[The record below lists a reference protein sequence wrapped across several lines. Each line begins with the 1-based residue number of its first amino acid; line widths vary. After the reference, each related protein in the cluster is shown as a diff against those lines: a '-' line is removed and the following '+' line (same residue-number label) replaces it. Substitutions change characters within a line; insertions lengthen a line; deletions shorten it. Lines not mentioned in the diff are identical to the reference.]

1 MAETKGFDLS
11 AALGDLSKLSA
22 GSGQM
27 QIAYIPYD
35 QIRPDV
41 ANGYSMDGIEELAG
55 NIETIGLLD
64 PLVVRPEAFDRYML
78 VSGHRRHAAIGKIIQ
93 DGSQMFAD
101 GVPCIVKADEDG
113 QDPEVV
119 GLLHELRLLLAN
131 TDNRSKTSAD
141 QNREAEGT
149 ERIVA
154 RLAELGYPFPGRR
167 RDWVSQLCG
176 MSKSKLARLKVI
188 RDNLEP
194 SIKKGYYDKGKL
206 KEDSAYKLAQL
217 PPEVQRRTVDWLR
230 AVRNAKPEYWYAST
244 IEEYGKDV
252 LRFEEYTCPKKYG
265 GGPCSNKQN
274 LQDKVWSGSYR
285 SYPHCAYGKK
295 CCADCDQL
303 SSCARVCEHLKP
315 KADELRAEKRAQN
328 KAMKEAEKKAE
339 QPFADRVRALWLRF
353 GNALCRANMEDE
365 DLRKITGHKIYQL
378 GSDEITALECGEYAG
393 KVKAGTVLPYFNSSY
408 LSDMDRYIKTAEAL
422 DCSLDYLF
430 LRTNVP
436 EVNAGS
442 TEPDTFP
449 PQLGTF
455 VDKHGREL
463 TFDEIAQ
470 RVGKPIV
477 MDMSTASREAFKVV
491 MVKEIIPHEGGR
503 RLIYSDGGRQPC
515 AVDDRYFKPGCSHPS
530 HAYEL
535 AAPQPAAPAKV
546 TLDQLGWVTGEAPD
560 GAKCWAK
567 FMDEETTSDFS
578 MLATWDAEGGVWYAG
593 DRKSALSTIDQKC
606 IGWWPIP
613 DDNAPDLS
621 DGPQPAAAAPAD
633 WCTGKPG
640 KTGLYAVRL
649 KASETAPGE
658 LSVFARWDGVQWR
671 AEKSNKPI
679 EGMIAI
685 GWYPIPEVKR

>member
-1 MAETKGFDLS
+1 MAEANGFDLS
-11 AALGDLSKLSA
+11 AVLGDLSKLST

-27 QIAYIPYD
+27 QIMYTPYD

-101 GVPCIVKADEDG
+101 GVPCIVKADEVG

-206 KEDSAYKLAQL
+206 KEDAAYKLAQL

-244 IEEYGKDV
+244 IEDYGKDV
-252 LRFEEYTCPKKYG
+252 LRFDEYTCPKKFG

-274 LQDKVWSGSYR
+274 LQDKVWAGSYR
-285 SYPHCAYGKK
+285 AYCHCAYGKK

-303 SSCARVCEHLKP
+303 SSCTKVCEKLKP
-315 KADELRAEKRAQN
+315 KQQELKAKLRAERKQEA
-328 KAMKEAEKKAE
+328 AEKQARE
-339 QPFADRVRALWLRF
+339 APRVQRVRDIWKRF
-353 GNALCRANMEDE
+353 GDALRWAKMKDE
-365 DLRKITGHKIYQL
+365 DLRKKTGHKMYQFDKAEVK
-378 GSDEITALECGEYAG
+378 SLEAGEYAP
-393 KVKAGTVLPYFNSSY
+393 KLKADACLPFYNSCYLREVEIY
-408 LSDMDRYIKTAEAL
+408 LSIADTL
-422 DCSLDYLF
+422 GCSLDYLF
-430 LRTNVP
+430 LRTDVP
-436 EVNAGS
+436 EINRG
-442 TEPDTFP
+442 
-449 PQLGTF
+449 
-455 VDKHGREL
+455 
-463 TFDEIAQ
+463 
-470 RVGKPIV
+470 
-477 MDMSTASREAFKVV
+477 EA
-491 MVKEIIPHEGGR
+491 
-503 RLIYSDGGRQPC
+503 
-515 AVDDRYFKPGCSHPS
+515 A
-530 HAYEL
+530 
-535 AAPQPAAPAKV
+535 AAPAKV
-546 TLDQLGWVTGEAPD
+546 TLDRLGWVTGEAPD

-578 MLATWDAEGGVWYAG
+578 MLATWDAEDGVWYAG

-613 DDNAPDLS
+613 EDSMPDLA
-621 DGPQPAAAAPAD
+621 DGPQPAAPAEPGSLRWFTGDPYAP
-633 WCTGKPG
+633 
-640 KTGLYAVRL
+640 GLCAVRF
-649 KASETAPGE
+649 KVSKTAPGE

>member
-1 MAETKGFDLS
+1 MAEANGFDLS
-11 AALGDLSKLSA
+11 AVLGDLNKFGA

-27 QIAYIPYD
+27 QIVYIPYE

-41 ANGYSMDGIEELAG
+41 ANGYSMNGIEDLAG

-113 QDPEVV
+113 QDPEIV

-206 KEDSAYKLAQL
+206 KEDAAYKLAQL
-217 PPEVQRRTVDWLR
+217 PPEVQRRTVDWFR
-230 AVRNAKPEYWYAST
+230 AVRNAKPEYWHAST

-252 LRFEEYTCPKKYG
+252 LRFEQYTCPKKFG

-274 LQDKVWSGSYR
+274 LQDKVWAGSYR
-285 SYPHCAYGKK
+285 SYPHCAYSKK
-295 CCADCDQL
+295 CCANCDQL
-303 SSCARVCEHLKP
+303 SSCSKVCEKLKP
-315 KADELRAEKRAQN
+315 KQQELKAKLRAERKQEA
-328 KAMKEAEKKAE
+328 AEKQARE
-339 QPFADRVRALWLRF
+339 APRVQRVRDIWKRF
-353 GNALCRANMEDE
+353 GDALRWAKMKDE
-365 DLRKITGHKIYQL
+365 YLRKKTGHKMYQFDKAEVK
-378 GSDEITALECGEYAG
+378 SLEAGEYAP
-393 KVKAGTVLPYFNSSY
+393 KLKADACLPFYNSCYLREVETY
-408 LSDMDRYIKTAEAL
+408 LSIADTL
-422 DCSLDYLF
+422 GCSLDYLF
-430 LRTNVP
+430 LRTDVP
-436 EVNAGS
+436 EVNRG
-442 TEPDTFP
+442 
-449 PQLGTF
+449 
-455 VDKHGREL
+455 
-463 TFDEIAQ
+463 
-470 RVGKPIV
+470 
-477 MDMSTASREAFKVV
+477 EA
-491 MVKEIIPHEGGR
+491 
-503 RLIYSDGGRQPC
+503 
-515 AVDDRYFKPGCSHPS
+515 
-530 HAYEL
+530 
-535 AAPQPAAPAKV
+535 AAPAKV
-546 TLDQLGWVTGEAPD
+546 TLDRLGWVTGEAPD

-578 MLATWDAEGGVWYAG
+578 MLATWDAGDGVWYAG

-621 DGPQPAAAAPAD
+621 RGPQPAAPAG
-633 WCTGKPG
+633 WCTGKPEKEG
-640 KTGLYAVRL
+640 YYAVHISL
-649 KASETAPGE
+649 YDKALPAPRVLWWNGE
-658 LSVFARWDGVQWR
+658 DWINSVGDDIRQRPIDRAMQVTEWLQLS
-671 AEKSNKPI
+671 
-679 EGMIAI
+679 
-685 GWYPIPEVKR
+685 EVKR

>member
-1 MAETKGFDLS
+1 MAEAKGFDLS

-22 GSGQM
+22 GSGQL

-101 GVPCIVKADEDG
+101 GIPCIIKADEEG

-244 IEEYGKDV
+244 IEDYGKDV

-274 LQDKVWSGSYR
+274 LQDKVWGGTYR
-285 SYPHCAYGKK
+285 SYPHCSYGKK

-303 SSCARVCEHLKP
+303 SSCTKVCEHLKP
-315 KADELRAEKRAQN
+315 KQQELKAKLRADRKAEKQAQEAREAPRAQ
-328 KAMKEAEKKAE
+328 
-339 QPFADRVRALWLRF
+339 RVRDIWKRF
-353 GNALCRANMEDE
+353 GDALGRAGIKDK
-365 DLRKITGHKIYQL
+365 DLRKTTNHKIYQL
-378 GSDEITALECGEYAG
+378 DSTQIDSLEAG
-393 KVKAGTVLPYFNSSY
+393 KYEPKVRADSCLPFYNSCY
-408 LSDMDRYIKTAEAL
+408 LSEFDIYLSTANAL
-422 DCSLDYLF
+422 GCSLDYLF
-430 LRTNVP
+430 LRTDVP
-436 EVNAGS
+436 EINRG
-442 TEPDTFP
+442 
-449 PQLGTF
+449 
-455 VDKHGREL
+455 
-463 TFDEIAQ
+463 
-470 RVGKPIV
+470 
-477 MDMSTASREAFKVV
+477 EAA
-491 MVKEIIPHEGGR
+491 
-503 RLIYSDGGRQPC
+503 
-515 AVDDRYFKPGCSHPS
+515 AVPT
-530 HAYEL
+530 
-535 AAPQPAAPAKV
+535 KV
-546 TLDQLGWVTGEAPD
+546 TLDRLGWVTGEAPD

-567 FMDEETTSDFS
+567 FMDEETTADFS
-578 MLATWDAEGGVWYAG
+578 MLATWDAQDGVWYAG
-593 DRKSALSTIDQKC
+593 DRKTALSTIDQKC

-613 DDNAPDLS
+613 EDSMPDLS
-621 DGPQPAAAAPAD
+621 AAPQPAAPAEPGSLRWFTGDPYAP
-633 WCTGKPG
+633 
-640 KTGLYAVRL
+640 GLYAVRF
-649 KASETAPGE
+649 KVSKTAPGE